1 MARSPWKA
9 LEQTCWRA
17 PKFARRIWRAAIDV
31 FAHHGIVPA
40 ESIYQQERK
49 HLKKSL
55 LCTAAALA
63 VCLGAGA
70 AQAQIKI
77 GVAGP
82 LTGSNAA
89 FGTQLKVGADLAV
102 ADINAKGG
110 LMGKKI
116 VETVVDDA
124 CDPKQAVT
132 AANQLVAD
140 GVVLVDGHFCS
151 ASSIPASKV
160 YADNGIVEIS
170 PASTNPQYTDD
181 ASSNLIFRTC
191 GRDDQQGK
199 VAAEYIAKHF
209 KGLKVAVL
217 DDNST
222 YGKGIGDQ
230 VRMNLAKL
238 GVPVT
243 YSTSYTAGDKDY
255 SALISRMK
263 QAGIQL
269 VYIGGYY
276 ADSGLIMRE
285 GATQAFT
292 PQYFSEDAAVTSAL
306 WQVAGP
312 SAEGMLMTFP
322 PPAEKEPSA
331 AAAVAELTA
340 AKEDPTGY
348 VLYSYA
354 TIQIWAEAAKK
365 AGSTKPSL
373 VAKELKSG
381 GPWASVLGPVTFDK
395 KGDVVNA
402 AYAIYKWHDGN
413 YAVFAMN

>member
-1 MARSPWKA
+1 M
-9 LEQTCWRA
+9 
-17 PKFARRIWRAAIDV
+17 
-31 FAHHGIVPA
+31 
-40 ESIYQQERK
+40 
-49 HLKKSL
+49 KKSFF
-55 LCTAAALA
+55 CTAAAIA
-63 VCLGAGA
+63 LGLGFA
-70 AQAQIKI
+70 ASPASAQIKI

-102 ADINAKGG
+102 SDINAAGG
-110 LMGKKI
+110 VLGKQLQEI
-116 VETVVDDA
+116 AVDDA
-124 CDPKQAVT
+124 CDPKQAVS
-132 AANQLVAD
+132 AANQLVSD
-140 GVVLVDGHFCS
+140 GVVMVDGHFCS

-160 YADNGIVEIS
+160 YADNGILEIS

-181 ASSNLIFRTC
+181 GSPFTFRTC

-199 VAAEYIAKHF
+199 VAADYIAAHF

-222 YGKGIGDQ
+222 YGKGIADQ

-238 GVPVT
+238 GIPVT

-263 QAGIQL
+263 QAGIHL

-285 GATQAFT
+285 GAAQGFT

-306 WQVAGP
+306 WQVAGT

-322 PPAEKEPSA
+322 PPAEKEPA
-331 AAAVAELTA
+331 AAKAVAELTA
-340 AKEDPTGY
+340 AKQDPSGY

-354 TIQIWAEAAKK
+354 TIQVWAEAAEKIK
-365 AGSTKPSL
+365 SVKPTL
-373 VAKELKSG
+373 VAKELKAG
-381 GPWASVLGPVTFDK
+381 GPWPSVLGPISFDS

-413 YAVFAMN
+413 YAVFAMK

>member
-1 MARSPWKA
+1 
-9 LEQTCWRA
+9 L
-17 PKFARRIWRAAIDV
+17 
-31 FAHHGIVPA
+31 
-40 ESIYQQERK
+40 RK
-49 HLKKSL
+49 IL
-55 LCTAAALA
+55 LSAVATAA
-63 VCLGAGA
+63 LGFGVAGM
-70 AQAQIKI
+70 AQAQVKI

-89 FGTQLKVGADLAV
+89 FGVQLKTGADQAV
-102 ADINAKGG
+102 ADLNAKGG
-110 LMGKKI
+110 VLGKQVQEI
-116 VETVVDDA
+116 VVDDA
-124 CDPKQAVT
+124 CDPKQAVS
-132 AANQLVAD
+132 AAQQLVSD

-160 YADNGIVEIS
+160 YADSGILEIS

-181 ASSNLIFRTC
+181 GSPFTFRTC

-199 VAAEYIAKHF
+199 VAADYIAAHF
-209 KGLKVAVL
+209 KGAKIAVL

-222 YGKGIGDQ
+222 YGKGIADQ

-238 GVPVT
+238 AVPIA

-263 QAGIQL
+263 QAGITL

-276 ADSGLIMRE
+276 SDSGLMMRE
-285 GATQAFT
+285 GAQQGFT
-292 PQYFSEDAAVTSAL
+292 PQYFSEDAAATSAL
-306 WQVAGP
+306 WQIAG
-312 SAEGMLMTFP
+312 SAAEGALLTFP

-331 AAAVAELTA
+331 AKVVAELTA

-354 TIQIWAEAAKK
+354 TIQVWAEAAKK
-365 AGSTKPSL
+365 AHSTKPAV
-373 VAKELKSG
+373 VARELKAH
-381 GPWASVLGPVTFDK
+381 GPWPSVLGPIKFDK

-413 YAVFAMN
+413 YTVYAMK